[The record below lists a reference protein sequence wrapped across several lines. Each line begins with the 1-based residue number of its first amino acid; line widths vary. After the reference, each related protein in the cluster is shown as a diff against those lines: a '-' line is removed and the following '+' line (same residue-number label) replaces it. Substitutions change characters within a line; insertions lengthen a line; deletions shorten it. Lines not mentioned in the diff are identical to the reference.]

1 MISVGFLLLSF
12 NKFRASG
19 ILSFSIHHF
28 YENIISLS
36 EHNFAS
42 EHLRRNKQKINAGRK
57 RIEEK
62 EIMLLESMQVGMFLH
77 CICKYFIIWDV

>member
-1 MISVGFLLLSF
+1 MGSLLLSF

-36 EHNFAS
+36 EQNFAS

-57 RIEEK
+57 TIEEK
-62 EIMLLESMQVGMFLH
+62 EIILLESIQRLRYVFALH
-77 CICKYFIIWDV
+77 L